1 MRHNILPYLLLFGA
15 TTTVWAEKEIRIG
28 NDEFDWNQIES
39 VEYGKENQFIR
50 LNMSV
55 DEIDKI
61 TFTTKKNDFPNTEN
75 SVEGNQLKR
84 VYLSQEA
91 NEGNIFAE
99 VEGIKEGNHFTL
111 LVPYLTDRKALR
123 LSFTATGYVYR
134 EEALQKSGVTLSDCR
149 KEFTYKVLSESG
161 EMQSYTIEVIH
172 SGLPVIHITT
182 THQEA
187 LSTNWSDES
196 NIIVKEANDDLDYE
210 GELSVKYKGG
220 KYSQAKKR
228 SIGLKL
234 DKKSSLL
241 GMSQGKRFTLQA
253 NNDDA
258 SLLRTKIGYLLS
270 KTWSNLSWTPME
282 QPVELVVNGSYLGN
296 YLLCEEPR
304 ISEGR
309 VKGGTLLEI
318 TEEADA
324 TEPHFTAQQSKLT
337 FKVVDPDEADLSPL
351 SNRINE
357 FEKALYGSGDYTKLI
372 DINSF
377 VDWYLLNEICG
388 NSEALQSDCFLNI
401 NEDNQLILGPI
412 HTMEDWLGNQGAS
425 TSGFALRNKGWF
437 KTLFE
442 DPNFVQLVVKRFEE
456 MKNEF
461 PSLKQA
467 VEKMRQEE
475 SLSYQGNASLW
486 EGISGTEALKRQETE
501 VKTIMQWLEGRIN
514 WLSTQ
519 FANDAKLAKEDRNSN
534 NEITEFSITT
544 AQNGNALLSDYK
556 ATINGNNISIFVP
569 YLVQFDLIASI
580 KTSSGATLYVDGQ
593 EVKSGSTKVNYLH
606 PVKMKVLSASGDVR
620 TYTVDI
626 HNSGIPV
633 LYMKTPS
640 NSDVNSKET
649 WTDGVTMTMY
659 RKDGSIDYDAGADK
673 VQMKGRGNSTWSI
686 NEKRPFAIKQNKK
699 SEVLGML
706 EHKRWVLMAN
716 YYDATFFRNELG
728 NFLAKKYTTADW
740 APSGFNIEFV
750 YNGKH
755 RGNYYFCEQ
764 AKISD
769 ERLPGQYLVEADLK
783 DGRGQIKGARS
794 NNYFNVKHPEVAD
807 NSQELQY
814 VKGKLDA
821 LENALYGGNWNEV
834 KRLIDLPSFADWY
847 VIKEL
852 SKDYDGNMYTST
864 YCHIMEDGIIKMGP
878 IWDFD
883 LAFGGN
889 PFESMF
895 GGGGGFGGFGGFGGG
910 GGVDYAWLNQ
920 PEGYYIG
927 EKEQSTGTNWFV
939 LFMKQKEFRELVL
952 ERVNLMVAHMDDIL
966 GYIDMN
972 TDLLALSS
980 TANSA
985 GYSAGGGGGFGGF
998 GGWGG
1003 GFGGWGGGG
1012 GNTTTTTT
1020 KTIEDYQKAMKVLR
1034 DFVEN
1039 RLLWMQKDLQGK

>member
-1 MRHNILPYLLLFGA
+1 MRHNILPYLLLFG
-15 TTTVWAEKEIRIG
+15 TTTSMWAEKEIRIG
-28 NDEFDWNQIES
+28 DDGFDWKNIES
-39 VEYGKENQFIR
+39 AQYGKENQHIR
-50 LNMSV
+50 LNIPV

-61 TFTTKKNDFPNTEN
+61 TFTTEKTKLPTTEK
-75 SVEGNQLKR
+75 SVEGNQIKR
-84 VYLSQEA
+84 VYLTQEA
-91 NEGNIFAE
+91 NEGNVFAE
-99 VEGIKEGNHFTL
+99 VEGIKDGNHFTL

-123 LSFTATGYVYR
+123 ISFTATGNVYR
-134 EEALQKSGVTLSDCR
+134 DECIQKSGVTLSDCR
-149 KEFTYKVLSESG
+149 KEFTYKVLAGSG
-161 EMQSYTIEVIH
+161 EMQSYTVEVIN
-172 SGLPVIHITT
+172 SGLPVVHITT
-182 THQEA
+182 ENEES
-187 LSTNWSDES
+187 LSTNWSGIS
-196 NIIVKEANDDLDYE
+196 NIVIKEADDELNFE
-210 GELSVKYKGG
+210 GELTAKYKGG

-228 SIGLKL
+228 SIGVKL
-234 DKKSSLL
+234 EKKASPLD
-241 GMSQGKRFTLQA
+241 MSKGKRFSLQA

-258 SLLRTKIGYLLS
+258 SLLRTRIGYLLS
-270 KTWSNLSWTPME
+270 RTWSDLSWTPKE
-282 QPVELVVNGSYLGN
+282 QPVELIVNDTYLGN

-304 ISEGR
+304 VGEGR
-309 VKGGTLLEI
+309 IEEGTLLEI
-318 TEEADA
+318 THEADA
-324 TEPHFTAQQSKLT
+324 TDPHFTASQSRLT
-337 FKVVDPDEADLSPL
+337 FKVVDPDDASISPL
-351 SNRINE
+351 VQLIEE
-357 FEKALYGSGDYTKLI
+357 FEKKLYGGKFSDYK
-372 DINSF
+372 DMVEINSF

-388 NSEALQSDCFLNI
+388 NSEALQSNSFLNI
-401 NEDNQLILGPI
+401 NANNKLVLGPI
-412 HTMEDWLGNQGAS
+412 HTMEDCIGNQGAS
-425 TSGFALRNKGWF
+425 TQGFVLRNRGWF
-437 KTLFE
+437 APLFE
-442 DPNFVQLVVKRFEE
+442 DPNFVKLVVERFEE
-456 MKNEF
+456 MKENL
-461 PSLKQA
+461 STLNGM
-467 VEKMRQEE
+467 VETMRQEE
-475 SLSYQGNASLW
+475 SLSYQGDAALW
-486 EGISGTEALKRQETE
+486 QGLSISDAEKRQSKEIE
-501 VKTIMQWLEGRIN
+501 SLLQWMKDRME
-514 WLSTQ
+514 WLSKQ
-519 FANDAKLAKEDRNSN
+519 FANDTKLAKEEKNSN

-544 AQNGNALLSDYK
+544 AQNGSALLSDYK

-821 LENALYGGNWNEV
+821 LENALYGGNWSEV

-927 EKEQSTGTNWFV
+927 EKEQSAGTNWFV

-985 GYSAGGGGGFGGF
+985 GYSASSGGGF

>member
-1 MRHNILPYLLLFGA
+1 MRHNILPLLLLLTA
-15 TTTVWAEKEIRIG
+15 SSPIWAEKEVQVG
-28 NDEFDWNQIES
+28 ETQFDWDHIDS
-39 VEYGKENQFIR
+39 VRYGKENQFID
-50 LNMSV
+50 LNYPIN
-55 DEIDKI
+55 EIDKI
-61 TFTTKKNDFPNTEN
+61 TFSYQKRDLSASEKA
-75 SVEGNQLKR
+75 VEGNALKR
-84 VYLSQEA
+84 VYLTSEA
-91 NEGNIFAE
+91 NDGKVLAD
-99 VEGIKEGNHFTL
+99 VEGVKTENGFTL
-111 LVPYLTDRKALR
+111 FVPYLTDQSSLR
-123 LSFTATGYVYR
+123 LSFSTPGEVYV
-134 EEALQKSGVTLSDCR
+134 EKSVQKSGVTSVDCR
-149 KEFTYKVLSESG
+149 KAFTYKVVASSG
-161 EMQSYTIEVIH
+161 EVKSYTIQVIN
-172 SGLPVIHITT
+172 SGLPVIQLTT
-182 THQEA
+182 PKQGA
-187 LSTNWSDES
+187 ISSNWTDQAEMEIRESDHTLD
-196 NIIVKEANDDLDYE
+196 VKGN
-210 GELSVKYKGG
+210 LSVKYKGG
-220 KYSQAKKR
+220 KYSQARKR
-228 SIGLKL
+228 SYGLKL
-234 DKKSSLL
+234 EKKSVLL
-241 GMSQGKRFTLQA
+241 GMSKGKRFNLQA

-258 SLLRTKIGYLLS
+258 SLLRSRIGFLLAR
-270 KTWSNLSWTPME
+270 TWSNLNWTPME
-282 QPVELVVNGSYLGN
+282 QPVELIVNGNYLGN

-309 VKGGTLLEI
+309 IEAGTLLEI

-324 TEPHFTAQQSKLT
+324 TDPHFTTQQSGLT
-337 FKVVDPDEADLSPL
+337 FKVVDPDDASMAPLVQTLEA
-351 SNRINE
+351 
-357 FEKALYGSGDYTKLI
+357 FEKKLYGGKFSDYKDMVEI
-372 DINSF
+372 YSF

-388 NSEALQSDCFLNI
+388 NSEALQSNCFLNI
-401 NEDNQLILGPI
+401 DENNKLVLGPI
-412 HTMEDWLGNQGAS
+412 HTMEDCLGNQGAS
-425 TSGFALRNKGWF
+425 TQGFVLRNKGWF
-437 KTLFE
+437 APLFE
-442 DPNFVQLVVKRFEE
+442 DPDFVKLVVERFEE
-456 MKNEF
+456 MKENLS
-461 PSLKQA
+461 SLNGE
-467 VEKMRQEE
+467 VETMRQEE
-475 SLSYQGNASLW
+475 ALSYQADAALW
-486 EGISGTEALKRQETE
+486 QGLSESDAEKRQNKEIE
-501 VKTIMQWLEGRIN
+501 GLLQWLKGRME
-514 WLSTQ
+514 WLSKQ
-519 FANDAKLAKEDRNSN
+519 FANDAKLAKADRNSN

-556 ATINGNNISIFVP
+556 ATINGNNISLFVP

-606 PVKMKVLSASGDVR
+606 PVKMKVLSSSGDVR

-640 NSDVNSKET
+640 NSDVNSKDT

-686 NEKRPFAIKQNKK
+686 NEKRPYAIKQNKK

-728 NFLAKKYTTADW
+728 NYLAKKYTTADW

-769 ERLPGQYLVEADLK
+769 ERLPGKYLVEADLK

-821 LENALYGGNWNEV
+821 LENALYGGNWSEV
-834 KRLIDLPSFADWY
+834 KKLIDLPSFADWY

-889 PFESMF
+889 PFETMF
-895 GGGGGFGGFGGFGGG
+895 GGGGGWGFGGG
-910 GGVDYAWLNQ
+910 NSVDYAWLNQ

-966 GYIDMN
+966 GYIDMS

-985 GYSAGGGGGFGGF
+985 GYSAGSGGGF

-1012 GNTTTTTT
+1012 GNTTTTT
-1020 KTIEDYQKAMKVLR
+1020 KTVEDYQKAMKVLR

-1039 RLLWMQKDLQGK
+1039 RLLWMQRDLQGK

>member
-1 MRHNILPYLLLFGA
+1 MRHNILPLLLLLTA
-15 TTTVWAEKEIRIG
+15 SSPIWAEKEVQVG
-28 NDEFDWNQIES
+28 ETQFDWDHIDS
-39 VEYGKENQFIR
+39 VRYGKENQFID
-50 LNMSV
+50 LNYPIN
-55 DEIDKI
+55 EIDKI
-61 TFTTKKNDFPNTEN
+61 TFSYQKRDLSASEKA
-75 SVEGNQLKR
+75 VEGNALKR
-84 VYLSQEA
+84 VYLTSEA
-91 NEGNIFAE
+91 NDGKVLAD
-99 VEGIKEGNHFTL
+99 VEGVKTENGFTL
-111 LVPYLTDRKALR
+111 FVPYLTDQSSLR
-123 LSFTATGYVYR
+123 LSFSTPGEVYV
-134 EEALQKSGVTLSDCR
+134 EKSLQKSGVTSVDCR
-149 KEFTYKVLSESG
+149 KAFTYKVVASSG
-161 EMQSYTIEVIH
+161 EVKSYTIQVIN
-172 SGLPVIHITT
+172 SGLPVIQLTT
-182 THQEA
+182 PKQGA
-187 LSTNWSDES
+187 ISSNWTDQAEMEIRESDHTLD
-196 NIIVKEANDDLDYE
+196 VKGN
-210 GELSVKYKGG
+210 LSVKYKGG
-220 KYSQAKKR
+220 KYSQARKR
-228 SIGLKL
+228 SYGLKL
-234 DKKSSLL
+234 EKKSVLL
-241 GMSQGKRFTLQA
+241 GMSKGKRFNLQA

-258 SLLRTKIGYLLS
+258 SLLRSRIGFLLAR
-270 KTWSNLSWTPME
+270 TWSNFNWTPME
-282 QPVELVVNGSYLGN
+282 QPVELIVNGNYLGN

-309 VKGGTLLEI
+309 IEAGTLLEI

-324 TEPHFTAQQSKLT
+324 TDPHFTTQQSGLT
-337 FKVVDPDEADLSPL
+337 FKVVDPDDASIDPL
-351 SNRINE
+351 SQTIE
-357 FEKALYGSGDYTKLI
+357 DFEKRLYGGKFSDYKGMV
-372 DINSF
+372 DVNSF

-388 NSEALQSDCFLNI
+388 NGEALQSNCFLNI
-401 NEDNQLILGPI
+401 DDNNKLTLGPI
-412 HTMEDWLGNQGAS
+412 HTMEDCLGNQGAS
-425 TSGFALRNKGWF
+425 TQGFVLRNKGWF
-437 KTLFE
+437 APLFE
-442 DPNFVQLVVKRFEE
+442 DPDFVKLVVERFEE
-456 MKNEF
+456 MKENLS
-461 PSLKQA
+461 SLNGE
-467 VEKMRQEE
+467 VETMRQEE
-475 SLSYQGNASLW
+475 ALSYQADAALW
-486 EGISGTEALKRQETE
+486 QGLNESDAEKRQNKEIE
-501 VKTIMQWLEGRIN
+501 GLLLWLKGRME
-514 WLSTQ
+514 WLSKQ
-519 FANDAKLAKEDRNSN
+519 FANDAKLAKADRNSN

-556 ATINGNNISIFVP
+556 ATINGNNISLFVP

-606 PVKMKVLSASGDVR
+606 PVKMKVLSSSGDVR

-640 NSDVNSKET
+640 NSDVNSKDT

-686 NEKRPFAIKQNKK
+686 NEKRPYAIKQNKK

-728 NFLAKKYTTADW
+728 NYLAKKYTTADW

-769 ERLPGQYLVEADLK
+769 ERLPGKYLVEADLK

-821 LENALYGGNWNEV
+821 LENALYGGNWSEV
-834 KRLIDLPSFADWY
+834 KKLIDLPSFADWY

-889 PFESMF
+889 PFETMF
-895 GGGGGFGGFGGFGGG
+895 GGGGGWGFGGG
-910 GGVDYAWLNQ
+910 NSVDYAWLNQ

-966 GYIDMN
+966 GYIDMS

-985 GYSAGGGGGFGGF
+985 GYSAGSGGGF

-1012 GNTTTTTT
+1012 GNTTTTT
-1020 KTIEDYQKAMKVLR
+1020 KTVEDYQKAMKVLR

-1039 RLLWMQKDLQGK
+1039 RLLWMQRDLQGK

>member
-1 MRHNILPYLLLFGA
+1 MRHNILPLLLLLTA
-15 TTTVWAEKEIRIG
+15 SSPIWAEKEVQVG
-28 NDEFDWNQIES
+28 ETQFDWDHIDS
-39 VEYGKENQFIR
+39 VRYGKENQFID
-50 LNMSV
+50 LNYPIN
-55 DEIDKI
+55 EIDKI
-61 TFTTKKNDFPNTEN
+61 TFSYQKRDLSASEKA
-75 SVEGNQLKR
+75 VEGNALKR
-84 VYLSQEA
+84 VYLTSEA
-91 NEGNIFAE
+91 NDGKVLAD
-99 VEGIKEGNHFTL
+99 VEGVKTENGFTL
-111 LVPYLTDRKALR
+111 FVPYLTDQSSLR
-123 LSFTATGYVYR
+123 LSFSTPGEVYV
-134 EEALQKSGVTLSDCR
+134 EKSVQKSGVTSVDCR
-149 KEFTYKVLSESG
+149 KAFTYKVVASSG
-161 EMQSYTIEVIH
+161 EVKSYTIQVIN
-172 SGLPVIHITT
+172 SGLPVIQLTT
-182 THQEA
+182 PKQGA
-187 LSTNWSDES
+187 ISSNWTDQAEMEIRESDHTLD
-196 NIIVKEANDDLDYE
+196 VKGN
-210 GELSVKYKGG
+210 LSVKYKGG
-220 KYSQAKKR
+220 KYSQARKR
-228 SIGLKL
+228 SYGLKL
-234 DKKSSLL
+234 EKKSVLL
-241 GMSQGKRFTLQA
+241 GMSKGKRFNLQA

-258 SLLRTKIGYLLS
+258 SLLRSRIGFLLAR
-270 KTWSNLSWTPME
+270 TWSNLNWTPME
-282 QPVELVVNGSYLGN
+282 QPVELIVNGNYLGN

-309 VKGGTLLEI
+309 IEAGTLLEI

-324 TEPHFTAQQSKLT
+324 TDPHFTTQQSGLT
-337 FKVVDPDEADLSPL
+337 FKVVDPDDASMAPLVQTLEA
-351 SNRINE
+351 
-357 FEKALYGSGDYTKLI
+357 FEKKLYGGKFSDYK
-372 DINSF
+372 DMVDVNSF

-388 NSEALQSDCFLNI
+388 NGEALQSNCFLNI
-401 NEDNQLILGPI
+401 DDNNKLTLGPI
-412 HTMEDWLGNQGAS
+412 HTMEDCLGNQGAS
-425 TSGFALRNKGWF
+425 TQGFVLRNKGWF
-437 KTLFE
+437 APLFE
-442 DPNFVQLVVKRFEE
+442 DPDFVKLVVERFEE
-456 MKNEF
+456 MKENLS
-461 PSLKQA
+461 SLNGE
-467 VEKMRQEE
+467 VETMRQEE
-475 SLSYQGNASLW
+475 ALSYQADAALW
-486 EGISGTEALKRQETE
+486 QGLSESDAEKRQNKEIE
-501 VKTIMQWLEGRIN
+501 GLLQWLKGRME
-514 WLSTQ
+514 WLSKQ
-519 FANDAKLAKEDRNSN
+519 FANDAKLAKADRNSN

-556 ATINGNNISIFVP
+556 ATINGNNISLFVP

-606 PVKMKVLSASGDVR
+606 PVKMKVLSSSGDVR

-640 NSDVNSKET
+640 NSDVNSKDT

-686 NEKRPFAIKQNKK
+686 NEKRPYAIKQNKK

-728 NFLAKKYTTADW
+728 NYLAKKYTTADW

-769 ERLPGQYLVEADLK
+769 ERLPGKYLVEADLK

-821 LENALYGGNWNEV
+821 LENALYGGNWSEV
-834 KRLIDLPSFADWY
+834 KKLIDLPSFADWY

-889 PFESMF
+889 PFETMF
-895 GGGGGFGGFGGFGGG
+895 GGGGGWGFGGG
-910 GGVDYAWLNQ
+910 NSVDYAWLNQ

-966 GYIDMN
+966 GYIDMS

-985 GYSAGGGGGFGGF
+985 GYSAGSGGGF

-1012 GNTTTTTT
+1012 GNTTTTT
-1020 KTIEDYQKAMKVLR
+1020 KTVEDYQKAMKVLR

-1039 RLLWMQKDLQGK
+1039 RLLWMQRDLQGK